1 MSSYMKADWTP
12 IALMG
17 MQSMQSAIELINETL
32 DGTGFAAFDL
42 DSLRPSEE
50 VIESWRY
57 EVEKVDVRNYL
68 LGIVEYEATISGR

>member
-1 MSSYMKADWTP
+1 MKADWTP

-42 DSLRPSEE
+42 D
-50 VIESWRY
+50 
-57 EVEKVDVRNYL
+57 
-68 LGIVEYEATISGR
+68 